1 MKFRKKKHNEGTYFC
16 LADAHGI
23 ESFMEYEEY
32 EKTNFP
38 FTVRAEAN
46 RQRHAITFV
55 IDLNQ
60 SEVDKIYECLE
71 KSYFIEAFN
80 VIKRA
85 YISMSKIGNPQEKG
99 MIKYPEGLEDDYLQ
113 SFMILP
119 DHNLDPWNSRDEEAK
134 NDEQKPT

>member
-1 MKFRKKKHNEGTYFC
+1 MKFRKKKHEAGTYFC

-23 ESFMEYEEY
+23 ESFMEYEKY

-38 FTVRAEAN
+38 FTARAEAN
-46 RQRHAITFV
+46 RRRHAITFV

-60 SEVDKIYECLE
+60 SEIEKIYECLE

-85 YISMSKIGNPQEKG
+85 YISMSKIGNPQEMG
-99 MIKYPEGLEDDYLQ
+99 MIKFPEGLEDDYLQ

-119 DHNLDPWNSRDEEAK
+119 DHNLDPHYTIDQELTRN
-134 NDEQKPT
+134 